1 MHWLK
6 KQTKKINAPEI
17 GHRGKLP
24 QHNKGHIWQTHS
36 KYHSQRLKMESISS
50 KIRTRQGC
58 LLLAIFFNIDLEVL
72 ATAIRE
78 ESEIKEIQIGKEVKL
93 SRFADDMI

>member
-1 MHWLK
+1 
-6 KQTKKINAPEI
+6 
-17 GHRGKLP
+17 
-24 QHNKGHIWQTHS
+24 
-36 KYHSQRLKMESISS
+36 MESISS

-93 SRFADDMI
+93 SRFADEIPPHRENPKDVTRKPLEFISEFCEA